1 MLREWEKLQYKDPT
15 KTLPGYRAVQEIVS
29 TYNTNTKL
37 RNLRTNSLKS
47 EKEAWHLALF
57 SYLISKAL
65 DIEVFYSEVESSD
78 YDGVCMWVNDE
89 TQNFAPIQ
97 LKELVPSD
105 LNPSSSVQKVIS
117 SLEKYTDSKDLIVAV
132 KLTKNFTLKTE
143 VLDLSGLKMKQLWL
157 FGATDPMQNNW
168 MLYGDLLGAPKLFRV
183 SIA

>member
-1 MLREWEKLQYKDPT
+1 MIREWEKLQFKGPT
-15 KTLPGYRAVQEIVS
+15 KTLPRYRAVQELVS
-29 TYNTNTKL
+29 KSNTNTKL
-37 RNLRTNSLKS
+37 RNLRTNSLKP

-65 DIEVFYSEVESSD
+65 NIEVFYSEVESSD

-105 LNPSSSVQKVIS
+105 LNPSSSIQKVIS
-117 SLEKYTDSKDLIVAV
+117 SLEKYADSKDLIVAV
-132 KLTKNFTLKTE
+132 KLTRDFTLETE
-143 VLDLSGLKMKQLWL
+143 NLDTSGLNIKQLWL

-168 MLYGDLLGAPKLFRV
+168 IIYGDLLEAPKLYRV
-183 SIA
+183 GVA